1 VRNQCRIR
9 FSLIHDLPSAPAG
22 IVIIMMKRIHFLFA
36 GCLAVALGLTEAGA
50 QTYPDR
56 PIKLVVPFTP
66 GSPVDVLGRVIA
78 QQLSGRLG
86 QSVII
91 DNRPGAGTSIGA
103 KAVATAEPD
112 GHTLLLTGTNLVY
125 LPELYRN
132 LEFGPIKSFAAVA
145 MLTTWSHTL
154 VVSLSV
160 PANTVAE
167 FIAHARANP
176 GKLNFK
182 SFAAVAMLTTWSH
195 TLVVSL
201 SVPANTVAEFIAH
214 ARANPGKLNFKSFA
228 AVAMLT
234 TWSHTLVVSL
244 SVPANTVAEFIAH
257 ARANPGKLN
266 FGFGLGTTPQILGE
280 YFKAITGA
288 DINSVPYRGGV
299 QAISDMLGD
308 RIHMNFGTTATLL
321 ALIRQGNVRALAYT
335 GVTRHPDLPDV
346 PTMIEAGLPQL
357 AFDPDVC
364 IGLLAPAGT
373 LSNLLGSEQ
382 GELGELLW

>member
-1 VRNQCRIR
+1 MRRV
-9 FSLIHDLPSAPAG
+9 L
-22 IVIIMMKRIHFLFA
+22 LF
-36 GCLAVALGLTEAGA
+36 GLLAVALGLNGAGA
-50 QTYPDR
+50 QVYPDKT
-56 PIKLVVPFTP
+56 IKIVVPFTP

-132 LEFGPIKSFAAVA
+132 LEFDPIKSFAAVA
-145 MLTTWSHTL
+145 TLTTWSHAL
-154 VVSLSV
+154 VVASSV

-167 FIAHARANP
+167 FIAYA
-176 GKLNFK
+176 K
-182 SFAAVAMLTTWSH
+182 
-195 TLVVSL
+195 
-201 SVPANTVAEFIAH
+201 
-214 ARANPGKLNFKSFA
+214 
-228 AVAMLT
+228 
-234 TWSHTLVVSL
+234 
-244 SVPANTVAEFIAH
+244 
-257 ARANPGKLN
+257 ANPGKLN

-280 YFKAITGA
+280 YFKAITGV
-288 DINSVPYRGGV
+288 DINSVPYRGGA

-321 ALIRQGNVRALAYT
+321 ALIRQGNVRVLAYT
-335 GVTRHPDLPDV
+335 GVTRHPDLPAV
-346 PTMIEAGLPQL
+346 PTVIEAGLPQL
-357 AFDPDVC
+357 AFNPDVC

-373 LSNLLGSEQ
+373 PAAVVDKLNLAANESLKSPETLASFAKLGIAPASSSPQEFAAFLVAEARKWPPILKAS
-382 GELGELLW
+382 GVKPE